1 MTTLP
6 AIQTDKP
13 GQPSRP
19 DRPDRRLPALGGFA
33 PGVLGIELRRV
44 LRNRRTLAFT
54 LVMPAVFFL
63 IFGLPQRGQSLD
75 NGRPVTAYI
84 MISLAVYAAMVA
96 TTSAGGAVATERALG
111 WSRQLRL
118 TPLRPAAYVAM
129 KLVTAMT
136 LGLLA
141 VVVEFLVG
149 AAAGVRLPAY
159 VWLLAGLAA
168 WVGSLV
174 FAAFG
179 LFIGYLVPAENVMQF
194 LGPILA
200 VLAMFGGLFVPL
212 DVLPHVLQ
220 QVATFTPVYGLGELS
235 RAPLTGDGVSVA
247 EVANILFWALAFG
260 FGAARLFR
268 RDTARV

>member
-1 MTTLP
+1 MTSTH
-6 AIQTDKP
+6 
-13 GQPSRP
+13 
-19 DRPDRRLPALGGFA
+19 
-33 PGVLGIELRRV
+33 
-44 LRNRRTLAFT
+44 
-54 LVMPAVFFL
+54 PAVEL
-63 IFGLPQRGQSLD
+63 NGLTKTFGAVTAVDGLSLRVRPGEVVAY
-75 NGRPVTAYI
+75 GRPVTAYV

-118 TPLRPAAYVAM
+118 TPLRPPAYVAT
-129 KLVTAMT
+129 KLITAMT

-149 AAAGVRLPAY
+149 AAAGVRIPAY

-168 WVGSLV
+168 WLGSLV

-179 LFIGYLVPAENVMQF
+179 LFMGYLVPAENVMQF
-194 LGPILA
+194 IGPILA

-212 DVLPHVLQ
+212 EVLPEVLQ
-220 QVATFTPVYGLGELS
+220 HVARFTPVYGMGELS
-235 RAPLTGDGVSVA
+235 RAPLTGEGVSMA
-247 EVANILFWALAFG
+247 AVANIACWALVFG
-260 FGAARLFR
+260 VGAARLFR